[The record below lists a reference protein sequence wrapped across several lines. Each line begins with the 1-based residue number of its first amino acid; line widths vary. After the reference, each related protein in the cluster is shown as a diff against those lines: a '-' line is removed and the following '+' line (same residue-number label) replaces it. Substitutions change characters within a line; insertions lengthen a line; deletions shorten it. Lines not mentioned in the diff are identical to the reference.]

1 VKFFSQTKE
10 MQSALNAS
18 DIDLGLQRLQ
28 AILLEEQRLL
38 GLSPTSQCT
47 LPNEG
52 ALAVQL
58 NSALSKI
65 GELEGSVAQAELM
78 KKASMNALRES
89 QMEVRRLQQEHQAL
103 TLQANGN
110 ADMRTLIAELQ
121 SKNELL
127 NSALEQ
133 SQHAKDSLQDS
144 LADKHAELQSA
155 LSRCHELEAASSF
168 VAQAEVSRL
177 TLQLRMQEELK
188 SEESK
193 RLNGLLAS
201 SEQSL
206 TLVKGQLDHA
216 LRSNILSITESRTRN
231 VRKCDEYLQTIDEL
245 QRTIEQNSAASSVAS
260 ERDRLRA
267 AYQEAIDHASALN
280 IKVSQLQHANAQLK
294 LQLDVLLRDP
304 SSTASSAT
312 SHTQVSADRTR
323 ALSVEILA
331 LKKELADARSRAV
344 AVEHQNS
351 NTTPAF
357 FITEHQYSLLVEEN
371 AHLMQTNA
379 QLVNQVETLKQQ
391 LQLSM
396 RSRQMR
402 EHSADKLS
410 NFTLDALCDFCVTL
424 GQRLDGIE
432 RSVMQHLPREQWRLV
447 DDARGP
453 G

>member
-1 VKFFSQTKE
+1 VKFFGQTKE

-38 GLSPTSQCT
+38 GLSPTSQST
-47 LPNEG
+47 SQNEG
-52 ALAVQL
+52 VLAFKL
-58 NSALSKI
+58 NAALSKI
-65 GELEGSVAQAELM
+65 GELEGSLAQAELM
-78 KKASMNALRES
+78 KRASMNALRDS
-89 QMEVRRLQQEHQAL
+89 QMEVRRLQHEHQAL

-121 SKNELL
+121 SKTEQL

-144 LADKHAELQSA
+144 LADKDAELQSA

-177 TLQLRMQEELK
+177 TLQLRMQEEST

-193 RLNGLLAS
+193 RLNRLLAS

-216 LRSNILSITESRTRN
+216 LRSNILTITESRTRN

-245 QRTIEQNSAASSVAS
+245 QRTIEQNSAASVVAS

-351 NTTPAF
+351 DATPAF

-396 RSRQMR
+396 RSQQLR
-402 EHSADKLS
+402 EHSADELS

-424 GQRLDGIE
+424 GQRLDSIE
-432 RSVMQHLPREQWRLV
+432 RSVMQHLS
-447 DDARGP
+447 DGA
-453 G
+453 